1 MVEKFTAL
9 WRKFW
14 NDFIAKQYNKIF
26 KDTVKDE
33 SQKWRDIL
41 SINLLSIV
49 ANTLN
54 NLANI
59 EATFDIESDSIL
71 TEPLKDL
78 CKDLE
83 AKRYDIFAETA
94 CEGDYYVFP
103 ATNERGELYHSYLTQ
118 EQVRILDM
126 DGDKITEAYGII
138 EWYVDSKTNRTYYLL
153 RHHVLDVNGTLTIS
167 YYVVDDTNKASSL
180 PQWEHLQDTVLQ
192 YANANHIG
200 FGRYKSPVSSRGLS
214 PVYGVPLNYGCAEA
228 EERIFNTLKLMD
240 AEFENGKSVIFTD
253 PRNLLTD
260 EEQKQY
266 KLAENVIPTSRRSGD
281 NSAYIDIFNPT
292 LRRSEFYGK
301 LQLDFTVYEKQI
313 GTSKG
318 VLSDSETSN
327 GATATEVRRINADT
341 IALIGKFHS
350 AIDDGNRMTLEADA
364 VYLNIPLVLWS
375 YVSDWYDPFE
385 DPAAQ
390 WQRMLEAHDAGA
402 ITTARLTKWVYPN
415 MTDEEV
421 QNELAEISASK
432 QINTDMAIESILNGG

>member
-1 MVEKFTAL
+1 MFEKFTAL
-9 WRKFW
+9 WRRFW

-26 KDTVKDE
+26 KDTVKDK

-59 EATFDIESDSIL
+59 EATFDVESDSVL
-71 TEPLKDL
+71 TDPLKDL

-118 EQVRILDM
+118 EQVRILNM

-138 EWYVDSKTNRTYYLL
+138 EWFADSKTNRTYYLL

-260 EEQKQY
+260 EEKKKY
-266 KLAENVIPTSRRSGD
+266 KLAENVIPVSHRSGD
-281 NSAYIDIFNPT
+281 NSAYIDIFNPA
-292 LRRSEFYGK
+292 LRQSEFYGK
-301 LQLDFTVYEKQI
+301 LQLDFAVYEKQI

-350 AIDDGNRMTLEADA
+350 AIDEGNKMTLEADA

-385 DPAAQ
+385 DPDAQ
-390 WQRMLEAHDAGA
+390 WQRMLEAHNAGA

-421 QNELAEISASK
+421 QNELAEISVSK

>member
-1 MVEKFTAL
+1 
-9 WRKFW
+9 
-14 NDFIAKQYNKIF
+14 
-26 KDTVKDE
+26 
-33 SQKWRDIL
+33 
-41 SINLLSIV
+41 
-49 ANTLN
+49 
-54 NLANI
+54 
-59 EATFDIESDSIL
+59 
-71 TEPLKDL
+71 
-78 CKDLE
+78 
-83 AKRYDIFAETA
+83 
-94 CEGDYYVFP
+94 
-103 ATNERGELYHSYLTQ
+103 
-118 EQVRILDM
+118 
-126 DGDKITEAYGII
+126 
-138 EWYVDSKTNRTYYLL
+138 
-153 RHHVLDVNGTLTIS
+153 VLDVNGTLTIS

-260 EEQKQY
+260 EEKKQY

-292 LRRSEFYGK
+292 LRQSEFYGK

-415 MTDEEV
+415 MTDEEM

>member
-1 MVEKFTAL
+1 MFEKFTAL

-26 KDTVKDE
+26 KDTVKDK

-59 EATFDIESDSIL
+59 EATFDIESDSTL

-167 YYVVDDTNKASSL
+167 YHVVDDTNKASSL

-260 EEQKQY
+260 EEKKQY
-266 KLAENVIPTSRRSGD
+266 KLAENVIPVSRRSGD

-292 LRRSEFYGK
+292 LRQSEFYGK
-301 LQLDFTVYEKQI
+301 LQLDFAVYEKQI

-350 AIDDGNRMTLEADA
+350 AIDDGNKMTLEADA

-390 WQRMLEAHDAGA
+390 WQRMLEAHNAGA

-421 QNELAEISASK
+421 KNELAEISVSK
-432 QINTDMAIESILNGG
+432 QINTDMAIESILNGQ

>member
-1 MVEKFTAL
+1 LFEKFTAL

-260 EEQKQY
+260 EEKKQY
-266 KLAENVIPTSRRSGD
+266 KLAENVIPTSHRSGD

-292 LRRSEFYGK
+292 LRQSEFYGK
-301 LQLDFTVYEKQI
+301 LQSDFAVYEKQL
-313 GTSKG
+313 GASKG

-350 AIDDGNRMTLEADA
+350 AIDDGNKMTLEADA

-390 WQRMLEAHDAGA
+390 WQRMLEAHNAGA

-432 QINTDMAIESILNGG
+432 QINTDMAIESILNGQ